1 MRKITLILVLIFL
14 TSIILTA
21 CSGGGGA
28 GPEKSAEAYLNAL
41 VTADADK
48 MSTISCADWE
58 MNAMLELDSFQA
70 VEASL
75 KDLKCE
81 QTGSDG
87 ELALVTCQGQ
97 IVTSYNGEET
107 LIDLNTRSYEMV
119 QSAGEWLVCG
129 YR

>member
-1 MRKITLILVLIFL
+1 MRKITLIMVLIII

-21 CSGGGGA
+21 CGGGGVA

-48 MSTISCADWE
+48 MSIISCADWE

-70 VEASL
+70 VEATL
-75 KDLKCE
+75 QDLKCE

-87 ELALVTCQGQ
+87 DLALVTCQGQ

-107 LIDLNTRSYEMV
+107 LIDLNTRTYEIV
-119 QSAGEWLVCG
+119 KSAGEWLVCG